1 MKKSKSSISLP
12 APDSAKDIPSLAGLH
27 TPELYLNR
35 ELSWLEFNQRVMHE
49 AEDVRTPLLERV
61 KFLAIVSNDL
71 DEFFMKRLGGL
82 KKLFA
87 AGIKSLTVDGRTPQ
101 QQIKECHAVIRGMEH
116 RKQGILSELR
126 ILLQEAGIAI
136 VSHDSLTPRERKC
149 LRDRFFDNIY
159 PLITPQAIDPA
170 HPFPFISNLSLNLM
184 VTLRSPSEREQKLA
198 RVKVPVGTGI
208 PRFLRVGDKDRFI
221 PLEELLRHNLDLVF
235 PEMDV
240 IACELFRVTRNA
252 NTERSEEQADD
263 LMALI
268 ESELQPAFRPHRPA
282 GDRRRDRPGPPR
294 DARRGAGAGRG
305 GRRIR
310 GGGDAC
316 HGQPV

>member
-1 MKKSKSSISLP
+1 MKNRKSGIPLP
-12 APDSAKDIPSLAGLH
+12 APASAKDSPLVTDLH
-27 TPELYLNR
+27 APELYLNR
-35 ELSWLEFNQRVMHE
+35 ELSWLEFNHRVMHE
-49 AEDVRTPLLERV
+49 AEDKRTPLLQRV

-101 QQIKECHAVIRGMEH
+101 QQIGECHAVIREMEY
-116 RKQGILSELR
+116 RKQGILNEVR

-136 VSHDSLTPRERKC
+136 VAHDSLTLGERKR
-149 LRDRFFDNIY
+149 LRDTFLASIY

-170 HPFPFISNLSLNLM
+170 HPFPFISNLSLNLL

-268 ESELQPAFRPHRPA
+268 ESELR
-282 GDRRRDRPGPPR
+282 DRRFAP
-294 DARRGAGAGRG
+294 
-305 GRRIR
+305 I
-310 GGGDAC
+310 
-316 HGQPV
+316 V